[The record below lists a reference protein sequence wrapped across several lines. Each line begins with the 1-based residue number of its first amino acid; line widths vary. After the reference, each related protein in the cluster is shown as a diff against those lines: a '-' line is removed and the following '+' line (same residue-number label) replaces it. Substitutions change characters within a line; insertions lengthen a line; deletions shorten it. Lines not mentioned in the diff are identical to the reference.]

1 MYSMSISYLL
11 ILFIAIISKSLLIL
25 VSTYHISYPNK
36 RTIISKNIT
45 QNLHAIESPILK
57 IFSIVDL
64 SKFFRQRIEDLN
76 VYCYFSRETGV
87 YKL

>member
-1 MYSMSISYLL
+1 MSISYLL

-25 VSTYHISYPNK
+25 VSTYDISYPNK

-57 IFSIVDL
+57 IFFIVDL

>member
-25 VSTYHISYPNK
+25 VSTYHISYPK
-36 RTIISKNIT
+36 IRTIISKNIT

-57 IFSIVDL
+57 IFFIVDL

>member
-36 RTIISKNIT
+36 RTIISKNKT
-45 QNLHAIESPILK
+45 QNLHAIESLVLK
-57 IFSIVDL
+57 IFFIVDL
-64 SKFFRQRIEDLN
+64 SKSFRQRIGDLK
-76 VYCYFSRETGV
+76 VDCYFPKET
-87 YKL
+87 

>member
-1 MYSMSISYLL
+1 MSISYSI
-11 ILFIAIISKSLLIL
+11 ILFIATISKILLVL

-57 IFSIVDL
+57 IFFIVDL